1 MREGASLHGSDSAHN
16 PNEETESENNIK
28 KQQKRIGAMKSLRNL
43 AQMHRGGIVSC
54 SDSAVTPWTSTQ
66 RRFQVLGLDTLK
78 GLRRMLLKSWTLGR
92 KKKNKPWQTRH
103 FNYRHL
109 APSAADTSFFCH
121 RAA

>member
-1 MREGASLHGSDSAHN
+1 
-16 PNEETESENNIK
+16 
-28 KQQKRIGAMKSLRNL
+28 MKSLRNL

-92 KKKNKPWQTRH
+92 KKLRLQEKQAMANTPLQLSSLGAKRRRH
-103 FNYRHL
+103 FVFLPPCCLKGLSTSGQHYL
-109 APSAADTSFFCH
+109 AAA
-121 RAA
+121 RG